1 MLNKSILNHWS
12 LYENFRYRAHNNDGK
27 EELQQAEAVIH
38 KWDKNILVKWTFTKT
53 IFKST
58 MESLWK
64 SQLFLHFK
72 YVKKYEQI
80 LIVIFPLETIK
91 TLLTAS
97 QITLLET

>member
-1 MLNKSILNHWS
+1 
-12 LYENFRYRAHNNDGK
+12 
-27 EELQQAEAVIH
+27 
-38 KWDKNILVKWTFTKT
+38 
-53 IFKST
+53 